1 MFDSTNKIRVIN
13 RRVCEIFKI
22 NYDAVCI
29 GLPYSALIELAAVA
43 AGLLGRKGAGDLLRI
58 FHQKP
63 ESSAAADPAAY
74 PVEVVELNDR
84 RLVALVQ
91 RRLPDGGRVMTFEDV
106 TQSRRAQD
114 RVVFL
119 ARHDAMTGLPNRV
132 QLAES
137 ALARLESSESFALL
151 CLDLDRFKEVN
162 DTFGHHC
169 GDELLRQVGNRL
181 RSCARQVDAVSR
193 LGGDE
198 FAFILGGVRD
208 RGEAARAAKR
218 IVDYLGETYELEGRH
233 VSIGVSI
240 GIALAPEHGVEF
252 EALLRR
258 ADAALYASKKSER
271 GSWRVFD
278 DQIER
283 DLQSRR
289 VMEIE
294 LRAALGNGE
303 LEVVYQP
310 ICDLQ
315 TGKVSAFE
323 ALLRW
328 NHPSRGRIAPGDFIA
343 LCEEAGLIG
352 PIGEWVLKTASL
364 QATQWPDDVQVAVNV
379 SPVQFMDPGFVQT
392 VQSALTATGLAP
404 ARLELEITR
413 IRADEQQRQGAAE
426 HRRHPQPRRA
436 DLSGR
441 FRHRLLL
448 AELSAQVQVRQNQD
462 RPKLHPR
469 PQSPA
474 RFECHRQDDH
484 RPDPGHRRAHD
495 G

>member
-1 MFDSTNKIRVIN
+1 M
-13 RRVCEIFKI
+13 
-22 NYDAVCI
+22 
-29 GLPYSALIELAAVA
+29 
-43 AGLLGRKGAGDLLRI
+43 
-58 FHQKP
+58 
-63 ESSAAADPAAY
+63 
-74 PVEVVELNDR
+74 
-84 RLVALVQ
+84 
-91 RRLPDGGRVMTFEDV
+91 
-106 TQSRRAQD
+106 
-114 RVVFL
+114 
-119 ARHDAMTGLPNRV
+119 
-132 QLAES
+132 
-137 ALARLESSESFALL
+137 
-151 CLDLDRFKEVN
+151 N

-328 NHPSRGRIAPGDFIA
+328 NHPARGRIAPGDFIA

-352 PIGEWVLKTASL
+352 QIGEWVLKTASL

-392 VQSALTATGLAP
+392 VQSALAATGLAP
-404 ARLELEITR
+404 ARLELEITESVLMSNSVKALQNIDVIRSLGVR
-413 IRADEQQRQGAAE
+413 ICLDDFGTGYSSLNYLHKFKFDKIKIDQSFIR
-426 HRRHPQPRRA
+426 
-436 DLSGR
+436 DL
-441 FRHRLLL
+441 
-448 AELSAQVQVRQNQD
+448 N
-462 RPKLHPR
+462 R
-469 PQSPA
+469 PQGSNVIVKTIIDLIQGIGARMTAEGVETIEQISWLAAAGCHEAQGYLISRPIPAWETNSPA
-474 RFECHRQDDH
+474 ILNGAPAAWMLRSFMGRMNQNDKDNGL
-484 RPDPGHRRAHD
+484 PFDAVA
-495 G
+495 